1 MEGLGDKEIADRFSK
16 RKLLYGTQA
25 ISGVLAFILGFLVF
39 FHWVNIWFVYVLA
52 FALGV
57 VKAIDN
63 PTRQTFVAEMVSNK
77 ELSNAIALNTVE
89 INVARVLGPTLAGIM
104 IVFVGIDMCF
114 ILNGISFIAV
124 LIAL

>member
-1 MEGLGDKEIADRFSK
+1 MQTLAQSWLVLELTKSGTALGVATALQSLPILFLGPWGGLIADRFSK

-25 ISGVLAFILGFLVF
+25 ISGILAFILGVLVF

-63 PTRQTFVAEMVSNK
+63 PTQQTFVAEMVRRH
-77 ELSNAIALNTVE
+77 IWP
-89 INVARVLGPTLAGIM
+89 GPL
-104 IVFVGIDMCF
+104 FQY
-114 ILNGISFIAV
+114 
-124 LIAL
+124 